1 MKPNFLLIGAMK
13 CATSSLFEALG
24 RHPQVFLSNPKEPE
38 FFCKDE
44 IFQRGWT
51 WYESLFAEAGGRIA
65 IGEGSTSYSKS
76 MLFPGTAERV
86 AAHLP
91 DAKLLYIVRHPLDR
105 ILSHWLHTAAEIQPM
120 PPLAEAIGRW
130 PHFVDS
136 SLYWKQ
142 VEAYRRFYPDDRIL
156 ILFFEDFVER
166 PQEVMSRCYEFL
178 GVDPELSGADR
189 FEASH
194 VSARKRIDGAVLR
207 TLQRVPLARRLKN
220 LAPGAARQVMSML
233 RKPLPNRPE
242 WPDWLRRDVAL
253 KVKPDAEALLA
264 FCGRRDLWRIE

>member
-24 RHPQVFLSNPKEPE
+24 RHPQVFVSNPKEPE

-51 WYESLFAEAGGRIA
+51 WYESLFAGARGQIA
-65 IGEGSTSYSKS
+65 VGEGSTSYSKS
-76 MLFPGTAERV
+76 RLFPRTAERV

-105 ILSHWLHTAAEIQPM
+105 ILSHWLHTATEVRPM
-120 PPLAEAIGRW
+120 PPLADAIERW

-156 ILFFEDFVER
+156 ILFFEDLVER
-166 PQEVMSRCYEFL
+166 PHEVMRCCYEFL
-178 GVDPELSGADR
+178 GVDPGLSEMDR

-194 VSARKRIDGAVLR
+194 VSARKRIDGAMLR
-207 TLQRVPLARRLKN
+207 ALRRVPLARRLKN
-220 LAPGAARQVMSML
+220 LAPGAARRLMSML
-233 RKPLPNRPE
+233 RKPLPHRPE
-242 WPDWLRRDVAL
+242 WPDGLRREVAA

-264 FCGRRDLWRIE
+264 FCGRQDIWRIE